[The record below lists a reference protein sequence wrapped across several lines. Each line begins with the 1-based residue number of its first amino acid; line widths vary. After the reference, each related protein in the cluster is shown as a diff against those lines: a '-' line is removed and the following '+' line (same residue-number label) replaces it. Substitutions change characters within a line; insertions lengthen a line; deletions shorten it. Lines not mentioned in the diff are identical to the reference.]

1 MIFLWPVPIYLGAA
15 VLLIVLAANGRRVF
29 PGTAVRRRSFW
40 CPFQSRN
47 VTADI
52 EESVWDAVPR
62 DIARCTAFIP
72 ASAVQCDKPCLHF
85 RTLPAIKP
93 EAPLAGG

>member
-1 MIFLWPVPIYLGAA
+1 MIFLWPVPIYLGVA
-15 VLLIVLAANGRRVF
+15 VLLIVLAANGRRLF
-29 PGTAVRRRSFW
+29 PGTVVRRRSFW

-62 DIARCTAFIP
+62 DIASCSAFVP
-72 ASAVQCDKPCLHF
+72 ASAVRCEKVCVLF
-85 RTLPAIKP
+85 RELPAVKP
-93 EAPLAGG
+93 EAPAVGA